1 MSAGAAATPIFI
13 TCRDRVTGLIQLVD
27 WLERAGH
34 ERIYLVDNHSAWPA
48 LLEYLDQTPHTVVR
62 LRENAGHT
70 APWAAGAVEKYAP
83 AERYVVTDPDV
94 VPDED
99 CPLDAI
105 EHLASIIDRYPIYR
119 KVGLGLRIDDLPAHN
134 ALRDVVIAWESQFW
148 MRKVRSG
155 LYHAP
160 VDTTFAIY
168 EARCG
173 HQTTP
178 TARTGAPYVAR
189 HLPWY
194 ADSNAIDEEER
205 FYRARGRPGISN
217 WHSDSMAREPR
228 GMPIGGTPR
237 WLLWK
242 WYHVAGPFDRP
253 RRTREG

>member
-1 MSAGAAATPIFI
+1 MSRVAASTPIFI
-13 TCRDRVTGLIQLVD
+13 TCRDRVAGLIQLVD

-34 ERIYLVDNHSAWPA
+34 ERIYLIDNHSAWPA

-70 APWAAGAVEKYAP
+70 APWAAGAVERYASG
-83 AERYVVTDPDV
+83 ERYVVTDPDV

-99 CPLDAI
+99 CPLDAV

-119 KVGLGLRIDDLPAHN
+119 KVGLGLRIDDLPEHYS
-134 ALRDVVIAWESQFW
+134 LRDVVIAWESQFW

-168 EARCG
+168 EAGCG

-228 GMPIGGTPR
+228 GMPFGGTPR